1 LPKGTTRSLSL
12 PKGTLV
18 SARWF
23 RHAGFGTLNQR
34 AVSELAE
41 VAEGNHPFPELAEG
55 NAGFG
60 TLNQRD

>member
-1 LPKGTTRSLSL
+1 LPKL

-18 SARWF
+18 SASS
-23 RHAGFGTLNQR
+23 TSE
-34 AVSELAE
+34 AVPGVVTELAE